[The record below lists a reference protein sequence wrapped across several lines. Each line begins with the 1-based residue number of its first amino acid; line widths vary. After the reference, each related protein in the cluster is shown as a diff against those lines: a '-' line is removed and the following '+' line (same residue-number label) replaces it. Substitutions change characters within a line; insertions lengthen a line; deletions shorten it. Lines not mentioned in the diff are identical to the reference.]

1 MTEVQKII
9 FDHNQGD
16 ILKAMNIDRT
26 DIDIIVPI
34 TNNMMHKYNTRNTKS
49 EIVED
54 IYYLLGLKNIPRIY
68 TAIVLFQL
76 IEYAMKDS
84 NKIEMEDNYG
94 M

>member
-9 FDHNQGD
+9 FDHNQSD
-16 ILKAMNIDRT
+16 VLKAMNVDKT
-26 DIDIIVPI
+26 DIDIITSI
-34 TNNMMHKYNTRNTKS
+34 TKNTMHKFNRRNTKS
-49 EIVED
+49 EVVED
-54 IYYLLGLKNIPRIY
+54 IYSLLGLKNIPRIY